1 MAAQAIPSYAPNQ
14 AAAHFNKL
22 ECFCFNQ
29 YTLEAGEKKQWPVAF
44 VIDPQAVQRCDDDHP
59 VLHILRGRGQDATGA
74 HGGCV
79 DGDRCEGG
87 FMNAPVQQAR
97 PSFLRTVKTVAWS
110 FLGIRKNS
118 EYKQDLATV
127 NPFHIIVVGIGA
139 AVLFVVG
146 LIVLVNWVVR

>member
-1 MAAQAIPSYAPNQ
+1 
-14 AAAHFNKL
+14 
-22 ECFCFNQ
+22 
-29 YTLEAGEKKQWPVAF
+29 
-44 VIDPQAVQRCDDDHP
+44 
-59 VLHILRGRGQDATGA
+59 
-74 HGGCV
+74 
-79 DGDRCEGG
+79 
-87 FMNAPVQQAR
+87 MNAPVQPR

-146 LIVLVNWVVR
+146 LILLVNWVVR